1 MGAEGAAGAGGGA
14 RRLPVTV
21 LSGFL
26 GAGKTTLLK
35 HVLTNRVGLR
45 VAVLVND
52 VGAVN
57 LDEQAIKDARVVRQ
71 DEKLIELSNGC
82 ICCIR
87 RVDLVEEI
95 RALAKMGGADKY
107 DVMVIESTGVSDPAE
122 VAAAFEEDPELGDLA
137 DLDTMVTVVDTA
149 SFSANFASVAAVAPA
164 PSEGEAHAGHHHEDE
179 AEREACEEKSRAKV
193 VDLLVSQV
201 ECSDIIL
208 LNKADLAGA
217 DQIELAK
224 TTVSRLNPRAD
235 VRVTTG
241 SNVPVDLVLRARKY
255 DVDKTGTP
263 AWLALMSGGGDGAK
277 REDAGEG
284 AEEQGEGRAAKSR
297 KRRKVGKGTTV
308 ADLGFQN
315 FLWRARKPFHPA
327 RIHKLLN
334 SLFVVFE
341 GGAEPSAA
349 GAGEGGVHG
358 KEEQNHARLA
368 EWGSGGEQQI
378 NKYGRILRS
387 KGFMWIATRSL
398 LMGEWSQAG
407 AVAHVECMGPWFVA
421 QDPSQWPQEEASK
434 AAILK
439 NFAPAERK
447 DFLATETL
455 DPVAMVGDRRQE
467 LVFIGIGLQR
477 DAIKQALE
485 SCLLTEDEMVQQAAW
500 EQQVQKFMEDGG
512 TEPGTVPFAEDDP
525 FEDWMG
531 DDSDD
536 EGSDDSDDEGSDG
549 SGDGE
554 SEGIPEGSS
563 D

>member
-1 MGAEGAAGAGGGA
+1 MAEMVDTTEN
-14 RRLPVTV
+14 RLLPVTV

-82 ICCIR
+82 ICCTR

-149 SFSANFASVAAVAPA
+149 SFSANFASVATVAPA

-284 AEEQGEGRAAKSR
+284 AEEQGGEEPQAAQGWEGYDGGRLRLPELPLAGAETFPPGPYPQAAQQPLR
-297 KRRKVGKGTTV
+297 GLRGR
-308 ADLGFQN
+308 
-315 FLWRARKPFHPA
+315 
-327 RIHKLLN
+327 
-334 SLFVVFE
+334 
-341 GGAEPSAA
+341 GGA
-349 GAGEGGVHG
+349 
-358 KEEQNHARLA
+358 L
-368 EWGSGGEQQI
+368 
-378 NKYGRILRS
+378 GR
-387 KGFMWIATRSL
+387 G
-398 LMGEWSQAG
+398 
-407 AVAHVECMGPWFVA
+407 
-421 QDPSQWPQEEASK
+421 
-434 AAILK
+434 
-439 NFAPAERK
+439 
-447 DFLATETL
+447 
-455 DPVAMVGDRRQE
+455 RR
-467 LVFIGIGLQR
+467 
-477 DAIKQALE
+477 
-485 SCLLTEDEMVQQAAW
+485 
-500 EQQVQKFMEDGG
+500 
-512 TEPGTVPFAEDDP
+512 
-525 FEDWMG
+525 
-531 DDSDD
+531 
-536 EGSDDSDDEGSDG
+536 
-549 SGDGE
+549 
-554 SEGIPEGSS
+554 
-563 D
+563 